1 MKNKK
6 KILVISS
13 LIILILIASGFFFYS
28 KNKKTPANENIFSLP
43 EGMVLTEEQQKKF
56 DEANAALKINPEDAD
71 ALIKIAQLKYYFND
85 LEGAKTVYLKVS
97 ELKPGDILV
106 LNNLA
111 DIYDQLKDYDNEE
124 KILLK
129 LTEANSG
136 WINGFRALKN
146 LYAFHMKEKYPQME
160 SILLK
165 GIEANKVVYGEAP
178 VDFYSMLAV
187 VYQDTGNNEKA
198 IEYYEKVLELDP
210 KNEGAKIELEKLKL
224 I

>member
-6 KILVISS
+6 KILVI
-13 LIILILIASGFFFYS
+13 LLLIASVLIALGIFSYL
-28 KNKKTPANENIFSLP
+28 KNKKTPNNENVFSLP
-43 EGMVLTEEQQKKF
+43 EGAVLTEEQQIKF
-56 DEANAALKINPEDAD
+56 EEANTALKINPNDAE

-85 LEGAKTVYLKVS
+85 LEGAKTIYLKVS
-97 ELKPGDILV
+97 ELRPDDILV

-129 LTEANSG
+129 LIETNPG

-165 GIEANKVVYGEAP
+165 GIESNKVVYGEAP

-198 IEYYEKVLELDP
+198 IEYYEKVLDLDP
-210 KNEGAKIELEKLKL
+210 ENEGAKMELEKLKS